1 MRRDSE
7 TMRLEVWRR
16 SYELNEANSRL
27 RGVNAND
34 RLRLLWEA
42 ADVLLTTDE
51 PDAMLR
57 SLFTRIAESMGVDAY
72 FNYMVTETG
81 EALRLVSCEGIPKEI
96 VGSISHLELGQ
107 VVCDTV
113 VLRRARMVAT
123 GIQESEEP
131 IVQLL
136 KDLGVRAYACYP
148 LLAAGR
154 LLGTLSFASRTRDHF
169 EHDEIEPLET
179 ISQYVTVAYERLRLI
194 QQLREQDRRK
204 DEFLATLAHELRNSL
219 APIRNAL
226 QVLRLAKNDAAALD
240 EARTIMERQVQH
252 MVRLVDD
259 LLDVARIGRNKLEP
273 RKEWVEVEAVVKRA
287 VETSRPLID
296 EARHTLQVSLPPE
309 PVAIHADPVRLVQAL
324 SNLLNN
330 AAKYSEPGGRI
341 WLSAEKHKADL
352 LLRVRDTGIGIRSED
367 LPHIFRMSVQVDRSL
382 EYSQGGLGIGLTLVQ
397 RLVEMHGGTV
407 EARSDG
413 PGKGSEFIIRLPAF
427 RVASAQGVQE
437 EKGTHRTSEAPM
449 RRRILVADDNHDSAE
464 SMAMILKLSGH
475 TVVTAH
481 DGLEAVELAK
491 TFDPDITFLDLGM
504 PKLDGYEAARLIR
517 QQSSS
522 QNLVLVALTGWS
534 QEEDKRRCKE
544 AGFNAHILKPVDFV
558 ALEKFVAEL
567 STCSVSENFV
577 DFKA

>member
-1 MRRDSE
+1 
-7 TMRLEVWRR
+7 
-16 SYELNEANSRL
+16 
-27 RGVNAND
+27 
-34 RLRLLWEA
+34 
-42 ADVLLTTDE
+42 
-51 PDAMLR
+51 MLR
-57 SLFTRIAESMGVDAY
+57 SLFARIAESMGVDAY

-107 VVCDTV
+107 VVCGTV
-113 VLRRARMVAT
+113 ALRRARMVAT

-169 EHDEIEPLET
+169 EHDEIELLET
-179 ISQYVTVAYERLRLI
+179 ISQYVTVAYGRLRLI
-194 QQLREQDRRK
+194 QQLREQDRCK
-204 DEFLATLAHELRNSL
+204 DEFLATLAHELRNPL

-259 LLDVARIGRNKLEP
+259 LLEVARIGRNKLEP

-309 PVAIHADPVRLVQAL
+309 PVAIHADPVRLAQAL

-352 LLRVRDTGIGIRSED
+352 LLRVRDTGMGIRSED
-367 LPHIFRMSVQVDRSL
+367 LPHIFRMFVQVDRSL
-382 EYSQGGLGIGLTLVQ
+382 EHSQGGLGIGLTLVQ

-413 PGKGSEFIIRLPAF
+413 PGKGSEFIIRLPAL

-449 RRRILVADDNHDSAE
+449 CRRILVADDNHDSAE